1 MNIQKQKLAIS
12 IGIPLAIGGLSAWLT
27 RSGMKAFQTVSQPP
41 LTPPGWLFPVVWTVL
56 FVLMG
61 VAAYLVQISS
71 ADREQ
76 KKTALWFYGV
86 QLIFNFGWSILFFN
100 LKMYLFAFVWLIALW
115 VLIAVAA
122 VLFFKMVKAAGWLL
136 APYLLWV
143 LFAGYL
149 NAGVWLL
156 N

>member
-1 MNIQKQKLAIS
+1 MKIQKRLLAIS
-12 IGIPLAIGGLSAWLT
+12 IGIPLATGALSAWMS
-27 RSGMKAFQTVSQPP
+27 RSGMKNFENVAQPS
-41 LTPPGWLFPVVWTVL
+41 LSPPGWMFPVVWTVL

-61 VAAYLVQISS
+61 TAAYLVQVS
-71 ADREQ
+71 ASDREQ

-86 QLIFNFGWSILFFN
+86 QLVFNFCWSILFFS

-115 VLIAVAA
+115 VLIAATG
-122 VLFFKMVKAAGWLL
+122 VLFFRIAKAAGWLL
-136 APYLLWV
+136 LPYLLWV
-143 LFAGYL
+143 MFAGYL